1 MPELPEV
8 ETVKR
13 GLEEFII
20 NENINKVYISNF
32 SLRFPWPKNFISKI
46 INSKIISIRRRAKY
60 ILIKLSNNYT
70 IISHLGM
77 SGSYRVV
84 NLNKSKDYKPIKHD
98 HLIIDLDHY
107 KIVYNDPRRF
117 GYIDLT
123 NEDPDEHKFLS
134 FLGPEPLSNSFNA
147 DNLAKKLLNKEKAI
161 KNALLDQNIIS
172 GLGNIYVC
180 EALFRARINP
190 KSNCSKFVGVS
201 GKPKKPLITL
211 VSKINQVIKEAINVG
226 GSTLKDF
233 SNISGKMGYF
243 QSSFN
248 VYGREKEE
256 CSLTDCEGIIRR
268 YNQSGRSTFFCPK
281 CQK

>member
-211 VSKINQVIKEAINVG
+211 VSKINQIIKEAINVG

-248 VYGREKEE
+248 VYGREKEK

>member
-8 ETVKR
+8 ETSVQAIQKFKNQTIESIEIFNPNLR
-13 GLEEFII
+13 WKVNTQDFQKLHGKKVL
-20 NENINKVYISNF
+20 NIS
-32 SLRFPWPKNFISKI
+32 
-46 INSKIISIRRRAKY
+46 RRAKY
-60 ILIKLSNNYT
+60 IMLNFGEFEILI
-70 IISHLGM
+70 HLGM
-77 SGSYRVV
+77 TGTLRITDKYS
-84 NLNKSKDYKPIKHD
+84 NLYKKHD
-98 HLIIDLDHY
+98 HIELIFETE
-107 KIVYNDPRRF
+107 KIIFNDPRRF

-161 KNALLDQNIIS
+161 KNALLDHNIIS

-211 VSKINQVIKEAINVG
+211 VSKINQIIKEAINVG

-248 VYGREKEE
+248 VYGRDKQNCKRSS
-256 CSLTDCEGIIRR
+256 CSGII
-268 YNQSGRSTFFCPK
+268 NKITQSNRSTFLCEI

>member
-211 VSKINQVIKEAINVG
+211 VSKINQIIKEAINVG

>member
-32 SLRFPWPKNFISKI
+32 SLRFPWPKNFVSKI

>member
-32 SLRFPWPKNFISKI
+32 SLRFPWPKNFVSKI

-123 NEDPDEHKFLS
+123 NEVPDEHKFLS

>member
-211 VSKINQVIKEAINVG
+211 VSKINQIIKEAINVG

-248 VYGREKEE
+248 VYGREKEK
-256 CSLTDCEGIIRR
+256 CSITDCEGIIRR

>member
-190 KSNCSKFVGVS
+190 KSSCSKFVGVS

>member
-233 SNISGKMGYF
+233 SNINGKMGYF

>member
-190 KSNCSKFVGVS
+190 KSSCSKFVGVS

-256 CSLTDCEGIIRR
+256 CSSTDCEGIIRR

>member
-123 NEDPDEHKFLS
+123 NEDPNEHKFLS

-248 VYGREKEE
+248 VYGREKEK

>member
-32 SLRFPWPKNFISKI
+32 SLRFPWPKNFVSKI

-123 NEDPDEHKFLS
+123 SEDPDEHKFLS

-248 VYGREKEE
+248 VYGREKEK

>member
-123 NEDPDEHKFLS
+123 NEDPDKHKFLS

-211 VSKINQVIKEAINVG
+211 VSKINQIIKEAINVG

-248 VYGREKEE
+248 VYGREKEK

>member
-32 SLRFPWPKNFISKI
+32 CLRFPWPKNFISKI
-46 INSKIISIRRRAKY
+46 SNTKIISIRRRANY
-60 ILIKLSNNYT
+60 ILITLSNNHT

-77 SGSYRVV
+77 SGSYRIV
-84 NLNKSKDYKPIKHD
+84 NLNKAEDYKPIKHD

-123 NEDPDEHKFLS
+123 DEDPDEHKFLS

-147 DNLAKKLLNKEKAI
+147 DNLAKKLLNRKKAI
-161 KNALLDQNIIS
+161 KNVLLDQNIIS

-201 GKPKKPLITL
+201 GKPKKSLITL
-211 VSKINQVIKEAINVG
+211 VNKINEVIKEAIQVG
-226 GSTLKDF
+226 GSTLRDF
-233 SNISGKMGYF
+233 SNIKGKIGYF

-248 VYGREKEE
+248 VYGRENEE
-256 CSLTDCEGIIRR
+256 CFLIDCEGIIRR

>member
-1 MPELPEV
+1 M
-8 ETVKR
+8 
-13 GLEEFII
+13 
-20 NENINKVYISNF
+20 
-32 SLRFPWPKNFISKI
+32 RFPWPKNFASKI

-60 ILIKLSNNYT
+60 ILIKLCNNYT

-84 NLNKSKDYKPIKHD
+84 SLNKSKDYKPIKHD

-190 KSNCSKFVGVS
+190 KSNCSKFVGVG

>member
-190 KSNCSKFVGVS
+190 KSNCSKFVGVG

>member
-1 MPELPEV
+1 
-8 ETVKR
+8 
-13 GLEEFII
+13 
-20 NENINKVYISNF
+20 
-32 SLRFPWPKNFISKI
+32 
-46 INSKIISIRRRAKY
+46 
-60 ILIKLSNNYT
+60 
-70 IISHLGM
+70 M

-211 VSKINQVIKEAINVG
+211 VSKINQIIKEAINVG

>member
-32 SLRFPWPKNFISKI
+32 SLRFPWPKNFVSKI

-123 NEDPDEHKFLS
+123 DEDPDEHKFLS

-248 VYGREKEE
+248 VYGREKEK

>member
-123 NEDPDEHKFLS
+123 NEDPDKHKFLS

-248 VYGREKEE
+248 VYGREKEK

-268 YNQSGRSTFFCPK
+268 YNQSGRSTFFSPK
-281 CQK
+281 WQK

>member
-32 SLRFPWPKNFISKI
+32 SLRFPWPKNFVSKI

-211 VSKINQVIKEAINVG
+211 VSKINQIIKEAINVG

-248 VYGREKEE
+248 VYGREKEK